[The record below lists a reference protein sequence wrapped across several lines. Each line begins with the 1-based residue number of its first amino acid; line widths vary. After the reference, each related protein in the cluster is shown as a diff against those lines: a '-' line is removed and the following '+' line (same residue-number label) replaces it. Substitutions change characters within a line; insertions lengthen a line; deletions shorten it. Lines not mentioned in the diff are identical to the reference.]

1 MTSDPA
7 SRTRNGVRAL
17 FLCYFLFVG
26 TLSPYLTLY
35 LNEVGLGVAAIGLV
49 MSLSPASRIIGP
61 LAWGWL
67 ADRSDSR
74 NSVQRACTL
83 ISLAALI
90 GLWVSGAELGWIM
103 LACAVLFFSTSGQ
116 MPIAEAIALEAS
128 GHDAGRY
135 SRMRVWGSIGFI
147 VGVIATGPLFEA
159 AGIRWLPGWLMLTML
174 AVLACTW
181 LLPEAPRRPAG
192 PRPAPLWKALRD
204 PAKAAFFASAFLML
218 YAHSVFYTFFSL
230 YLEEHGYG
238 KGAIG
243 LIWAVGVVAE
253 IAMFYL
259 QRPLFVRFSALSL
272 LGFSVAVAAIRFA
285 LVGASDG
292 ALWLLLFTQLLH
304 AITFGLHHTA
314 SQALLSRWFGA
325 ERQASAQALYVT
337 VGYGLGGMIGGLGA
351 SWIWV
356 AISPAAAFY
365 GAGAVAA
372 LGCIA
377 VWGCVRADRKGATA
391 GTRVA

>member
-1 MTSDPA
+1 
-7 SRTRNGVRAL
+7 
-17 FLCYFLFVG
+17 
-26 TLSPYLTLY
+26 
-35 LNEVGLGVAAIGLV
+35 
-49 MSLSPASRIIGP
+49 
-61 LAWGWL
+61 
-67 ADRSDSR
+67 
-74 NSVQRACTL
+74 
-83 ISLAALI
+83 
-90 GLWVSGAELGWIM
+90 
-103 LACAVLFFSTSGQ
+103 
-116 MPIAEAIALEAS
+116 
-128 GHDAGRY
+128 
-135 SRMRVWGSIGFI
+135 
-147 VGVIATGPLFEA
+147 
-159 AGIRWLPGWLMLTML
+159 
-174 AVLACTW
+174 
-181 LLPEAPRRPAG
+181 
-192 PRPAPLWKALRD
+192 
-204 PAKAAFFASAFLML
+204 ML

-230 YLEEHGYG
+230 YLEAHGYG

-259 QRPLFVRFSALSL
+259 QRPLFVRFSAPSL

-292 ALWLLLFTQLLH
+292 ALWLLLLTQLLH

-377 VWGCVRADRKGATA
+377 VWWCVRADRKGAAA
-391 GTRVA
+391 GARMA

>member
-1 MTSDPA
+1 MASDPG
-7 SRTRNGVRAL
+7 SRTRNAVRAL
-17 FLCYFLFVG
+17 FLTYFLFVG
-26 TLSPYLTLY
+26 ALSPYLTLY
-35 LNEVGLGVAAIGLV
+35 LHEVGLGAAAIGLV
-49 MSLSPASRIIGP
+49 MSLSPASRIVGP

-67 ADRSDSR
+67 ADRSASR
-74 NSVQRACTL
+74 NWVQRACSL

-90 GLWVSGAELGWIM
+90 GLWTSGADVAWIM

-116 MPIAEAIALEAS
+116 MPIAEAIALEAA
-128 GHDAGRY
+128 GRDAGRY

-147 VGVIATGPLFEA
+147 AGVVITGPLFEV
-159 AGIRWLPGWLMLTML
+159 AGIGWLPGWLMLMMVG
-174 AVLACTW
+174 VLACTW
-181 LLPEAPRRPAG
+181 GLPEAPKRKAG

-230 YLEEHGYG
+230 YLEGHGYG

-259 QRPLFVRFSALSL
+259 QRPLFMRFSALFL
-272 LGFSVAVAAIRFA
+272 LGLSVAVAALRFV
-285 LVGASDG
+285 LVGASGG
-292 ALWLLLFTQLLH
+292 ALWLLVFTQLLH
-304 AITFGLHHTA
+304 AITFGVHHTA
-314 SQALLSRWFGA
+314 SQAILSRWFGP
-325 ERQASAQALYVT
+325 EQQASAQALYVT
-337 VGYGLGGMIGGLGA
+337 IGYGVGGMIGGLGA

-372 LGCIA
+372 LGCLA
-377 VWGCVRADRKGATA
+377 VWACARAERAVEA
-391 GTRVA
+391 GESFR